1 MDKKANGKNLS
12 FIWNFERDE
21 KLRKTLSIFERNN
34 TRKMCKLNYQVSAW
48 FKYTGKNLVQFSERK
63 EKESKLKLGELKH
76 AQENVRVKTAKFS
89 LDSKTL
95 ETNLEENF

>member
-21 KLRKTLSIFERNN
+21 KLRKTLSILERNN

-48 FKYTGKNLVQFSERK
+48 FKYTGKNLVNF
-63 EKESKLKLGELKH
+63 LKGKKKN
-76 AQENVRVKTAKFS
+76 QS
-89 LDSKTL
+89 
-95 ETNLEENF
+95 